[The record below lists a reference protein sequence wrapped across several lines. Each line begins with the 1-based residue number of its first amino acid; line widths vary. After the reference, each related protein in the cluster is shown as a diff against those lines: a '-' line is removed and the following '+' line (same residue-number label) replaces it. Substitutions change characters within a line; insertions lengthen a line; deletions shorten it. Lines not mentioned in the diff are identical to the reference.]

1 MCGGILMERKTAHGE
16 IMEYLGNVAFGK
28 SNDCVKLT
36 FIDENSPE
44 IDTLD
49 LTMLSELKRSASGGI
64 EIKLLSR
71 LDAMKLMLEASEEQ
85 REVAQEQARTFF
97 SALNEGAAG
106 NGLNGN

>member
-44 IDTLD
+44 IR
-49 LTMLSELKRSASGGI
+49 LTSPCF
-64 EIKLLSR
+64 
-71 LDAMKLMLEASEEQ
+71 Q
-85 REVAQEQARTFF
+85 
-97 SALNEGAAG
+97 N
-106 NGLNGN
+106 